1 MKKLIAYE
9 LRNMLG
15 NFFAVF
21 FGLFFPILMT
31 LILKPAILKNVPEI
45 AHDAA
50 VVRIFITNLLMIPL
64 ALMFVGF
71 SALFSQE
78 LEKNVI
84 SRMSLFGITES
95 MQMRAKMIAQS
106 IVLLFAIILYCAITI
121 PYLGLPMPT
130 FYAGTVYALVI
141 ILLSIILFVLSYGIA
156 LLSKKFSVC
165 YGITMTLYFS
175 MMILSGMMG
184 MNISDFPSFIQVIS
198 KMFPTAFIVNDFQDA
213 WFLTSYNF
221 APMLQ
226 SFLFFGSISGIVC
239 YIALRKNAR
248 SSF

>member
-1 MKKLIAYE
+1 MKRLVIYE

-15 NFFAVF
+15 NFFAIF
-21 FGLFFPILMT
+21 FGLFFPIIMT
-31 LILKPAILKNVPEI
+31 LILKTSILKNVPEI
-45 AHDAA
+45 AHDVA
-50 VVRIFITNLLMIPL
+50 VVRIFITNILMIPL

-78 LEKNVI
+78 LERNVI
-84 SRMSLFGITES
+84 SRMSLFGITET
-95 MQMRAKMIAQS
+95 MQMQAKMIAQS
-106 IVLLFAIILYCAITI
+106 IVLLFAIILYCVITI

-130 FYAGTVYALVI
+130 AYAGTIYVI
-141 ILLSIILFVLSYGIA
+141 VIVVLSIILFILSYGIA
-156 LLSKKFSVC
+156 LLSKRFSVC

-184 MNISDFPSFIQVIS
+184 INSSDFPTFIQVIS
-198 KMFPTAFIVNDFQDA
+198 KMIPTSFIVLDFQNA

-221 APMLQ
+221 SPMIQ
-226 SFLFFGSISGIVC
+226 SFVFFGSVSGIVC

-248 SSF
+248 T